1 MKKAPPDKP
10 DIIVLTAE
18 LLRKH
23 YERRLDAVLARL
35 ADDVVWIGPFDFQW
49 ADSRE
54 AFLRAAASEY
64 KAGPAKLT
72 EEEYHCALRSNGVF
86 LVYGRFLSTATL
98 EDGRVMQAR
107 IRITILWKRIRGE
120 LKVVHLHVSDSKD
133 FPSGGE
139 TDPTGAGFYEYAGKY
154 MAHPLTESG
163 RSRKIVLRD
172 VAGCHHYLYV
182 SEIVSVQ
189 ADAAY
194 CVITLR
200 DRSFRMR
207 KSITELEAL
216 LSDDF
221 VRIHRS
227 ALVNRAYMRG
237 LTRYLVTLPDGMEL
251 PVSKDRYMAVKKKMR

>member
-1 MKKAPPDKP
+1 MEKAPPDKP

-23 YERRLDAVLARL
+23 YERRLDAVLACL
-35 ADDVVWIGPFDFQW
+35 ADDIIWIGPFDFQW

-54 AFLRAAASEY
+54 AFRRVAASEY
-64 KAGPAKLT
+64 AAEPAKLT
-72 EEEYHCALRSNGVF
+72 QEEYHCALRGNGVW

-98 EDGRVMQAR
+98 KDGRVLQAR
-107 IRITILWKRIRGE
+107 IRATILWKRIRGE
-120 LKVVHLHVSDSKD
+120 PKVVHLHVSDSED

-139 TDPTGAGFYEYAGKY
+139 TYPPDADFYEYAGKY
-154 MAHPLTESG
+154 MERLPMEHEK
-163 RSRKIVLRD
+163 SRKIALRD

-189 ADAAY
+189 SDASY

-207 KSITELEAL
+207 KRIAELEAL
-216 LSDDF
+216 LADDF

-227 ALVNRAYMRG
+227 ALVNRAYMCG
-237 LTRYLVTLPDGMEL
+237 LTRYLVTLPDGTAL
-251 PVSKDRYMAVKKKMR
+251 PVAKDRYMAVKKKMR